1 MKFWLRL
8 FKRIILSLIVL
19 MASISLVLFIFED
32 RIISKVVASVNTY
45 LKVPVKVQQIE
56 VHFWRTFPRISVAF
70 SGIQVADPLQK
81 KDTLLSADQ
90 ISLRFNPFD
99 LLKNEYEIEQLAAF
113 NGQLHLKYNRNG
125 QLNCDILKAHPEQ
138 KTSAFNLTLKDIFI
152 TQFDLSYHDARTSQL
167 LHAKVEQST
176 LSGNFSAEKTTL
188 YAAGAW
194 QLQQIK
200 KGKVVLLRNQPLA
213 FNFSLLVDQKNNTIK
228 LPQAKIELAYLPFL
242 LDADIGP
249 KTSSFDLQTADVSL
263 LQLVKTASPSNL
275 KQLRR
280 IKAQG
285 KVAFQLHY
293 QTSVGQPNPQ
303 IKAYFGIQNGSLTEP
318 QFGNAISALRCT
330 GTYKNLPTD
339 ELQIAQFSF
348 KSKVA
353 EFTGQ
358 LQLTDFSAPQLTF
371 QTKGSLPLA
380 LALALYPQ
388 EAFAVSNGHAELE
401 LNGALSQNK
410 GSQWQVKSMKGR
422 ARIATSQLQLSALQ
436 KPFKAIKCALQ
447 FNDAALQVQNCS
459 AQIGTSSFEVQA
471 SFPDL
476 FNSTLASGT
485 REIKGNL
492 KAAKLVLA
500 DFQTTTSG
508 AKADWILPQ
517 QCKLKL
523 PFQVQ
528 ALRKEHI
535 EIQSVSGVLELA
547 QQIVQVKDLE
557 FNHAGGSWNSKLRI
571 EEVLPEKFAISTT
584 GKVRHLD
591 IRDWFSQW
599 QNFGQDILFAEQI
612 KGKGALEFEA
622 KAQYGFTSGLDEN
635 SLKARMHCRIENGR
649 LIQAPILLELASSL
663 TFGKGRAILGA
674 KNQAALCHKLQ
685 DVAFETLENTFLLE
699 NRVVQFAKM
708 HIASSALDID
718 LVGKHSFE
726 QQIDY
731 AVGLRLRDLLVQE
744 TQTEFGEILDD
755 GTGIRLFVRVSGH
768 LDNPAINW
776 DKKGRKEAT
785 QQKLAQSNQ
794 ESKEMLKA
802 AFGLYKNDP
811 TVSVYQEPNAPHETL
826 KFHFKSSQTPTQTP
840 TQPPKSVAPES
851 EKKKKLQQKI
861 EQWKQAQEKAQEKEV
876 SVRVVGSG

>member
-1 MKFWLRL
+1 MKFWLQL

-70 SGIQVADPLQK
+70 NGIQVADPLQK

-125 QLNCDILKAHPEQ
+125 QLNCDIIKAHPEQ
-138 KTSAFNLTLKDIFI
+138 KTNAFNLTLKDIFI

-167 LHAKVEQST
+167 LHAKVEQSM

-188 YAAGAW
+188 FAAGAW

-228 LPQAKIELAYLPFL
+228 LPQAKIDLARLPFL
-242 LDADIGP
+242 LDADVSP
-249 KTSSFDLQTADVSL
+249 QVSSFDLRTADVSL
-263 LQLVKTASPSNL
+263 QQLVKTLSPSNL
-275 KQLRR
+275 KALHG

-285 KVAFQLHY
+285 TVEFQLRY
-293 QTSVGQPNPQ
+293 QTSASQPSPQ
-303 IKAYFGIQNGSLTEP
+303 INAYFGIQNGSLTEP
-318 QFGNAISALRCT
+318 QFGAKISALRCV

-339 ELQIAQFSF
+339 EFQIADFSF
-348 KSKVA
+348 ISRGAQFK
-353 EFTGQ
+353 GN

-388 EAFAVSNGHAELE
+388 EAFTVSNGHAELE
-401 LNGALSQNK
+401 LNVALSQNK
-410 GSQWQVKSMKGR
+410 GSQWQVQLLKGR
-422 ARIATSQLQLSALQ
+422 AKVAASQLQLSALQ
-436 KPFKAIKCALQ
+436 KPFKTINCALR
-447 FNDAALQVQNCS
+447 FDNSDLQVQKCS
-459 AQIGTSSFEVQA
+459 VLIGQSSLEMQA
-471 SFPDL
+471 LFADL
-476 FNSTLASGT
+476 FKAKA
-485 REIKGNL
+485 EKAPVKVQGNL
-492 KAAKLVLA
+492 TAAYLSLA
-500 DFQTTTSG
+500 DFQSNSAHTNQTRL
-508 AKADWILPQ
+508 LPQ
-517 QCKLKL
+517 QLVLHMPFSIQKFQDRQVSLESLTGTLDLGPQMLQFNKLQLK
-523 PFQVQ
+523 
-528 ALRKEHI
+528 
-535 EIQSVSGVLELA
+535 
-547 QQIVQVKDLE
+547 
-557 FNHAGGSWNSKLRI
+557 HAGGLWNGTLRI
-571 EEVLPEKFAISTT
+571 EEIQPERLDISTS
-584 GKVRHLD
+584 GSVKNLD
-591 IRDWFSQW
+591 IRAWFVQW
-599 QNFGQDILFAEQI
+599 QNFGQDLLLAEQI

-622 KAQYGFTSGLDEN
+622 KAQYDLVSGLNEN
-635 SLKARMHCRIENGR
+635 SLKARMHCRIEDGC
-649 LIQAPILLELASSL
+649 LIHAPILQDLAGSL

-674 KNQAALCHKLQ
+674 KNQAALCQKLQ

-699 NRVVQFAKM
+699 NRTVRFAKM
-708 HIASSALDID
+708 HIASSALDLD

-744 TQTEFGEILDD
+744 THTEFGEILDD

-768 LDNPAINW
+768 LDNPTINW
-776 DKKGRKEAT
+776 DKKGRKEAA

-811 TVSVYQEPNAPHETL
+811 SINVYQEPSEPHETIQL
-826 KFHFKSSQTPTQTP
+826 HFKTKPTSAPTPVNADPLT
-840 TQPPKSVAPES
+840 
-851 EKKKKLQQKI
+851 EKNKKLRQKL